1 MAGRAGLPGQLRPF
15 VPQRGPVVVWRGPQ
29 HPAAA
34 LAVPPGRGAVRGR
47 DRPGGGVGPVD
58 RGGPPGRRRVGAVAR
73 AGPAPAAAAGDLDP
87 GGLGGPDRRRRRPGP
102 RHAAGE
108 RTPQP
113 APGAD
118 GAAERSGDGR
128 PAGRSEHGKGAQ
140 LMVDEMDLLSG
151 LKTAEPVR
159 PRAFE
164 AARATLRAA
173 MVMEDGVPEPATGA
187 VRRARWGR
195 GRVAGLSVVAVGAAA
210 AAVVLVVASTS
221 SAPGPHGTASGT
233 TPAPAKAA
241 PAAVNPELAQ
251 LAATITVPQVSLP
264 GNATM
269 EIRNQSPTSATPGAN
284 GIDLYLNDGTYYW
297 GINKTDLLRSIA
309 SGQDSGQGAFKRS
322 IAAAL
327 LAAKGDVA
335 TGRAQ
340 MSVAN
345 YLGGKPPSATV
356 NAQARQAE
364 IEKLKAVDKEKHIKY
379 TPPKPLTPQQK
390 AEQTDNLIWMNS
402 NYALTAAP
410 ENPNVRAGVLRILAT
425 MPNVK
430 VTHTTTAGQAT
441 LTMSD
446 SWPKLSGD
454 DTEST
459 VISASTGLP
468 IATSDRGTGDPSST
482 FYYHPTRVSLAQVK
496 AGRF

>member
-1 MAGRAGLPGQLRPF
+1 
-15 VPQRGPVVVWRGPQ
+15 
-29 HPAAA
+29 
-34 LAVPPGRGAVRGR
+34 
-47 DRPGGGVGPVD
+47 
-58 RGGPPGRRRVGAVAR
+58 
-73 AGPAPAAAAGDLDP
+73 
-87 GGLGGPDRRRRRPGP
+87 
-102 RHAAGE
+102 
-108 RTPQP
+108 
-113 APGAD
+113 
-118 GAAERSGDGR
+118 
-128 PAGRSEHGKGAQ
+128 
-140 LMVDEMDLLSG
+140 MVDEMDLLSG

-159 PRAFE
+159 PHAFE
-164 AARATLRAA
+164 GARATLRAA
-173 MVMEDGVPEPATGA
+173 MVMEDEVPAPATPPS
-187 VRRARWGR
+187 RRARWGR
-195 GRVAGLSVVAVGAAA
+195 GRIAGLSLAAVGAVAA
-210 AAVVLVVASTS
+210 AAVLVVASTS
-221 SAPGPHGTASGT
+221 SSAPSRPAAASG
-233 TPAPAKAA
+233 PASAKAKPSA
-241 PAAVNPELAQ
+241 AAVNPVLAQ
-251 LAATITVPQVSLP
+251 LAANITVPQVMLP
-264 GNATM
+264 GNATI

-297 GINKTDLLRSIA
+297 GIDKSDLLRSIA
-309 SGQDSGQGAFKRS
+309 SGQDDGQGAFKRS

>member
-1 MAGRAGLPGQLRPF
+1 MI
-15 VPQRGPVVVWRGPQ
+15 
-29 HPAAA
+29 
-34 LAVPPGRGAVRGR
+34 
-47 DRPGGGVGPVD
+47 
-58 RGGPPGRRRVGAVAR
+58 
-73 AGPAPAAAAGDLDP
+73 
-87 GGLGGPDRRRRRPGP
+87 
-102 RHAAGE
+102 
-108 RTPQP
+108 
-113 APGAD
+113 
-118 GAAERSGDGR
+118 
-128 PAGRSEHGKGAQ
+128 
-140 LMVDEMDLLSG
+140 DEMDLLSG

-159 PRAFE
+159 PHAFE
-164 AARATLRAA
+164 GARATLRAA
-173 MVMEDGVPEPATGA
+173 MVVEDEVPEPVTARG
-187 VRRARWGR
+187 RRPRWGR
-195 GRVAGLSVVAVGAAA
+195 GRIAGLSVAAVGAAA
-210 AAVVLVVASTS
+210 AAVVLVVASSS
-221 SAPGPHGTASGT
+221 SAPGRPATASGT
-233 TPAPAKAA
+233 APAKAKPSA
-241 PAAVNPELAQ
+241 AAVNPVLAQ
-251 LAATITVPQVSLP
+251 LAANITVPQVTLP

-297 GINKTDLLRSIA
+297 GINKTDLLKSIA

-356 NAQARQAE
+356 NAQARRAE

-379 TPPKPLTPQQK
+379 TPPKPLTPAQK
-390 AEQTDNLIWMNS
+390 QEQTDNLIWMNS

-425 MPNVK
+425 MPNVT
-430 VTHTTTAGQAT
+430 VTHTTTAGQTT
-441 LTMSD
+441 LTLSD
-446 SWPKLSGD
+446 SWPKLSGGD
-454 DTEST
+454 REST
-459 VISASTGLP
+459 AINARTGLP
-468 IATSDRGTGDPSST
+468 IATSDSGPGEQPTT

>member
-1 MAGRAGLPGQLRPF
+1 
-15 VPQRGPVVVWRGPQ
+15 
-29 HPAAA
+29 
-34 LAVPPGRGAVRGR
+34 
-47 DRPGGGVGPVD
+47 
-58 RGGPPGRRRVGAVAR
+58 
-73 AGPAPAAAAGDLDP
+73 
-87 GGLGGPDRRRRRPGP
+87 
-102 RHAAGE
+102 
-108 RTPQP
+108 
-113 APGAD
+113 
-118 GAAERSGDGR
+118 
-128 PAGRSEHGKGAQ
+128 
-140 LMVDEMDLLSG
+140 MVDEMDLLSG

-159 PRAFE
+159 PHAFE
-164 AARATLRAA
+164 GARATLRAA
-173 MVMEDGVPEPATGA
+173 MVMEDEVPEPVSPRG
-187 VRRARWGR
+187 RARWGR
-195 GRVAGLSVVAVGAAA
+195 GGWGRGRIAGLSLAAVGAAA
-210 AAVVLVVASTS
+210 AAAIVVVASTT
-221 SAPGPHGTASGT
+221 SAPGQHSATGGT
-233 TPAPAKAA
+233 TPAKSGSA
-241 PAAVNPELAQ
+241 PAAVNPVLAQ
-251 LAATITVPQVSLP
+251 LAANIAVPQVALP
-264 GNATM
+264 GNATI
-269 EIRNQSPTSATPGAN
+269 EIRNQSPTSTTPGAN

-297 GINKTDLLRSIA
+297 GIDRTDLLKSIA

-327 LAAKGDVA
+327 LAAKGNVTA
-335 TGRAQ
+335 GRAQ

-379 TPPKPLTPQQK
+379 TPPKPLTPPQK

-410 ENPNVRAGVLRILAT
+410 ENPNVRAGVLRIMAT

-430 VTHTTTAGQAT
+430 VTHTTTNGQAT
-441 LTMSD
+441 LTLSD
-446 SWPKLSGD
+446 SWPKLSGG

-468 IATSDRGTGDPSST
+468 IATSDSGAGQTPVT